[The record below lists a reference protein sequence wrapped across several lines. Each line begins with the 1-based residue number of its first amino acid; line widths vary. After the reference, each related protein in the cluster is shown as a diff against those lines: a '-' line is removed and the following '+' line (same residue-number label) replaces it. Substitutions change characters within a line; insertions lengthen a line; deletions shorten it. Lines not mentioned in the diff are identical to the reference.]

1 MASSP
6 KQVIMSIRKS
16 IPNSITSLNLVCGT
30 VAVIMAFRG
39 YELWAIYLI
48 LAAAVFDFFDGFA
61 ARLLKAYSP
70 MGKELDSLADLV
82 SFGLA
87 PAALIYMRYSELVS
101 STLSGKIPVLLI
113 EAVSLIPIVLAVGSA
128 LRLAKFNVDTRQS
141 ESFIGVPTPANA
153 ILIISFLHYTVFN
166 PHFFPL
172 EYTLW
177 FWPAI
182 SIFLS
187 YLLVS
192 NIPMFSLK
200 MKSLAWKE
208 NKTRFIFAAGAIV
221 AAAAVAVTGEKWSL
235 WLILLILT
243 YILYNSSVYIAGR
256 HE

>member
-1 MASSP
+1 MESDS
-6 KQVIMSIRKS
+6 KQYKMSIRKS
-16 IPNSITSLNLVCGT
+16 IPNFITSLNLICGT

-39 YELWAIYLI
+39 YELWAVYLI

-70 MGKELDSLADLV
+70 MGKELDSLADLI

-87 PAALIYMRYSELVS
+87 PASLIYMRYSELVS
-101 STLSGKIPVLLI
+101 DALAGKLPVFLI
-113 EAVSLIPIVLAVGSA
+113 EAISLVPVFIAVGSA

-141 ESFIGVPTPANA
+141 ENFIGVPTPANA

-166 PHFFPL
+166 PHFFPF

-177 FWPAI
+177 FWPLA
-182 SIFLS
+182 SLLLS
-187 YLLVS
+187 WLLVS

-200 MKSLAWKE
+200 MKSVAWRE
-208 NKTRFIFAAGAIV
+208 NRVRFVFAGAAVV
-221 AAAAVAVTGEKWSL
+221 AAALVGISGEKWSL
-235 WLILLILT
+235 WLMLLILS